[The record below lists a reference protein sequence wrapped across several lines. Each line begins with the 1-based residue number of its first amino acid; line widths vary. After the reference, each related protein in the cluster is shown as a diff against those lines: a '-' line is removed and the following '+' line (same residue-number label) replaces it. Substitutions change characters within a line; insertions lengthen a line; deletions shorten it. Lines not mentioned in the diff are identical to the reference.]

1 MSLLMKNLKRSLKP
15 GASLRHVKANLL
27 TARDIRTLKRAMGWV
42 NDPVLDDDWI
52 YRFENLTDLND
63 RRVRDVEVL
72 GGACANGDPKILLEI
87 GTAGG
92 EGTAIMAKNAPNG
105 TVYTVN
111 ILPEDIAEGG
121 KVVSYAPA
129 KEEIGKYYRDRGLT
143 NVVQIYANT
152 LRWEPDFGP
161 IDVAYIDG
169 CHDASF
175 VYGDT
180 KKILAKCRPGSII
193 LWHDFAPELIGAY
206 PFIKDVMRGV
216 EFLYQEKLLRGNI
229 LHLQDSFMGIY
240 KVPPATAP

>member
-1 MSLLMKNLKRSLKP
+1 MSLLIKELKRSLKP

-27 TARDIRTLKRAMGWV
+27 TARNLPSLKKAMGWA
-42 NDPVLDDDWI
+42 NDPVLDDEWI

-63 RRVRDVEVL
+63 RRIRDAEVL

-87 GTAGG
+87 GTARG

-121 KVVSYAPA
+121 KVVSYAPS
-129 KEEIGKYYRDRGLT
+129 KNEIGAYYREKGLA
-143 NVVQIYANT
+143 NIVQIFANT
-152 LRWEPDFGP
+152 RHWEPDFAP
-161 IDVAYIDG
+161 IDVAFVDG

-180 KKILAKCRPGSII
+180 KKVLRKCRPGSII
-193 LWHDFAPELIGAY
+193 VWHDFAPELSDAY

-216 EFLYQEKLLRGNI
+216 EFLYREKLIRGNI

-240 KVPPATAP
+240 KVPPETAP